1 MRRFVPHCFS
11 LSILSLLTSCTLYAR
26 PQGPMVWIDAPLDGL
41 AIPAGQ
47 TLTLEGHAASSTG
60 IDYIEV
66 WVDSELQATIP
77 SPDQVGTLSRF
88 SQPWTPPGPGTYSIQ
103 MVAYDQDGSAS
114 PPDTITLYIGQVDS
128 KETPVETPSYTPENT
143 DVPVSIT
150 PTLTPSPTS
159 TPFIPTSTFTPIPP
173 TDPPTEPPPPDT
185 TGPNPPNTISPS
197 GSQMLGCSAGVGLIW
212 SSASDPSGIDGY
224 TVEVERHAGD
234 NNWAVAPG
242 SPLKGLGGTSTSIA
256 VECGWYY
263 RWRVRARDGASN
275 WGSYSSWTEFAVN
288 LG

>member
-1 MRRFVPHCFS
+1 MRRFVPLCFS

-103 MVAYDQDGSAS
+103 MVAYDQGGSAS
-114 PPDTITLYIGQVDS
+114 PPDTITLRVGSD
-128 KETPVETPSYTPENT
+128 EDEATPVATPTSTPEST
-143 DVPVSIT
+143 EIPASIT
-150 PTLTPSPTS
+150 PSATPSP
-159 TPFIPTSTFTPIPP
+159 TPFIPTPTFTWIPP
-173 TDPPTEPPPPDT
+173 TDPPTEPPTPDT
-185 TGPNPPNTISPS
+185 SGPNPPSPNS
-197 GSQMLGCSAGVGLIW
+197 PVGGGVLGCSGTVTLNW
-212 SSASDPSGIDGY
+212 SAASDPSGIGGY
-224 TVEVERHAGD
+224 SVELQRHSGD
-234 NNWAVAPG
+234 NNWSSASG
-242 SPLKGLGGTSTSIA
+242 SPFSGISGTSTGVP

-275 WGSYSSWTEFAVN
+275 WGSYSSWAEFTVN